1 MDSLAIGK
9 AARQRQGGVAAVE
22 FALLVFLMLLICA
35 GIVEFGRAVWHYDA
49 LAKATRDGARYMSTI
64 SMPALATASATAED
78 LVVTAATAAGVP
90 NFTAADVTVT
100 CAPTA
105 CASAAAP
112 GNVTRV
118 IVDVSYSMTLGIW
131 FPFISRD
138 GKSGFDIT
146 LTPHTTMP
154 YMR

>member
-1 MDSLAIGK
+1 MNSLVTGR
-9 AARQRQGGVAAVE
+9 AARKRQGGVAAVE
-22 FALLVFLMLLICA
+22 FALLVFLMLLIGA

-64 SMPALATASATAED
+64 SMPASTADLDTAED

-90 NFTAADVTVT
+90 NFSVADVTVT
-100 CAPTA
+100 CTPTA

-112 GNVTRV
+112 GDVTRV
-118 IVDVSYSMTLGIW
+118 TVDVSYPMTLGAW
-131 FPFISRD
+131 FPFIFPPADS
-138 GKSGFDIT
+138 SFDIT
-146 LTPHTTMP
+146 LAPHTTMP

>member
-1 MDSLAIGK
+1 MNSLVIER

-22 FALLVFLMLLICA
+22 FALLVFLMLLIGA

-49 LAKATRDGARYMSTI
+49 LAKATRDGARYMSTV
-64 SMPALATASATAED
+64 SMPALATEIDTAED
-78 LVVTAATAAGVP
+78 LVITAATAAGVP

-100 CAPTA
+100 CGPTA

-112 GNVTRV
+112 GDVAQVT
-118 IVDVSYSMTLGIW
+118 VDVSYSMTLGAW
-131 FPFISRD
+131 FPFIFPPADS
-138 GKSGFDIT
+138 SLDIT
-146 LTPHTTMP
+146 LAPHATMP